1 MGILAGF
8 MHPPLI
14 IPDIGRGQEQT
25 IQNTIDAYHKAA
37 RELAALR
44 PETIVLLS
52 PHQTMYADYFHISPG
67 RSARGDFGQ
76 FGAKQVCME
85 VSYEIRGIPGR
96 TCGLTGPAC
105 RISWGE

>member
-8 MHPPLI
+8 MLPHPPLI

-52 PHQTMYADYFHISPG
+52 PHQTMYTDYFHISPA
-67 RSARGDFGQ
+67 RSVRGDVGQ
-76 FGAKQVCME
+76 FVAKAAGMEAGCAPDSSVC
-85 VSYEIRGIPGR
+85 VV
-96 TCGLTGPAC
+96 GLTG
-105 RISWGE
+105 